1 MIDFELHAV
10 RPGDRKSEET
20 QDKMTEGD
28 IRKERRRRNVNKKHN
43 LKIILKYK
51 NIIVPNTS
59 TILVDRDVRY
69 R

>member
-28 IRKERRRRNVNKKHN
+28 IRKERRRNVNKKHN
-43 LKIILKYK
+43 LKIILKNK
-51 NIIVPNTS
+51 NIIVTNTS